1 VASVERGYVREVK
14 LMPIKVER
22 TLFKIG
28 EGGFAVTLPKAWVN
42 YYNLEP
48 GDKVEIIA
56 DSDLTIRVKAKEH
69 EEKAS
74 STNSNLTQA

>member
-1 VASVERGYVREVK
+1 MAPVERSDVREVK

-28 EGGFAVTLPKAWVN
+28 EGGFAVTLPKAWIR
-42 YYNLEP
+42 YYGLEP

-56 DSDLTIRVKAKEH
+56 NQELIIRVKPKGRED
-69 EEKAS
+69 EEVGLDS
-74 STNSNLTQA
+74 HG